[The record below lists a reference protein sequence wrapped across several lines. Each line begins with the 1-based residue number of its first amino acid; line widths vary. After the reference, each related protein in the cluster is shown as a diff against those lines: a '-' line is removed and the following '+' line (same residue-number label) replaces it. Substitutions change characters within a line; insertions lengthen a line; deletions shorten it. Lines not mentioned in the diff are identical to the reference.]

1 MKKIIL
7 VFTLFLLAY
16 PCLFAQ
22 EYKHVEKVVGYIE
35 KQQFRKLHN
44 QFDKTLADALGA
56 REIKYIWT
64 RVEKQLGKY
73 SSHGITTFKTIDEIV
88 QYTTPLYFE
97 KGSIEL
103 KTSFDEKE
111 KLSGIFFRPKAY
123 SPPIYGQNLVY
134 NKEDVMV
141 TSGNY
146 SLPGEVVLP
155 KNAVNKPPLIIMVH
169 GSGANDRYESIYSVM
184 VFKDL
189 MFGLLNR
196 NIACLLYDKRTLVY
210 KKNYDTS
217 QYTIF
222 DETVEDAVNA
232 YNLARKRTDIDTS
245 RIFIL
250 GHSLGGYA
258 LPLILKQCPGVKG
271 GISMAGCSRPIE
283 DLITDQYIYLT
294 KLDGKVNLG
303 ERLFLRKEMKK
314 IKFVKSDKLLKAKPK
329 KSILGYWPTNFWKQI
344 RNYKPV
350 DELKAIEKP
359 VLFLQG
365 DRDYQVT
372 NKDLALWKSGYLEKK
387 DWSFISYPKLNHL
400 FIEGEGNPNPIE
412 YFTGG
417 NIPIYVIEDLANWM
431 EKQ

>member
-1 MKKIIL
+1 MKRI
-7 VFTLFLLAY
+7 FLFISAGLLLQIGVY
-16 PCLFAQ
+16 GQ
-22 EYKHVEKVVGYIE
+22 DYKQVEKVIGYIE

-44 QFDKTLADALGA
+44 EFDRTLADALGA

-64 RVEKQLGKY
+64 RVVKQLGQY
-73 SSHGITTFKTIDEIV
+73 SSHGKTATKTIKEIQ

-103 KTSFDEKE
+103 QTSFNEKG

-123 SPPIYGQNLVY
+123 SPPKYGQNLVY
-134 NKEDVMV
+134 NKEDISVI
-141 TSGNY
+141 SGKY
-146 SLPGEVVLP
+146 ALPGEIVLP
-155 KNAVNKPPLIIMVH
+155 KNLSTKPPLVIMVH

-189 MFGLLNR
+189 MLGLLTKNV
-196 NIACLLYDKRTLVY
+196 ACLLYDKRTLVY
-210 KKNYDTS
+210 EKTYDTC
-217 QYTIF
+217 QYTIL
-222 DETVEDAVNA
+222 DETVDDAVNA

-250 GHSLGGYA
+250 GHSQGGYA
-258 LPLILKQCPGVKG
+258 LPLILKRCPSVKG
-271 GISMAGCSRPIE
+271 GISMAGCSRPLE
-283 DLITDQYIYLT
+283 DLMTDQYKFLT
-294 KLDGKVNLG
+294 RVDGKVNLG

-314 IKFVKSDKLLKAKPK
+314 IKFVKSDKLITAKPK
-329 KSILGYWPTNFWKQI
+329 KELLGYWPTNFWKHI

-372 NKDLALWKSGYLEKK
+372 NKDLDLWKSAYLEKK
-387 DWSFISYPKLNHL
+387 DWSFISYTKLNHL

-412 YFTGG
+412 YFSGG
-417 NIPIYVIEDLANWM
+417 NIPLYVIEDLANWI